1 MGSGE
6 DMMQFRALQN
16 GYWYSESPCQA
27 RVQLL
32 AFGSYLEF
40 SIDGRVILSLADQ
53 TFHEGLLGVYLE
65 TAHLELSE
73 VKLNRMRSPDQS
85 DDHLVTG

>member
-1 MGSGE
+1 
-6 DMMQFRALQN
+6 MQFRSLQH
-16 GYWYSESPCQA
+16 GHWYSDTPGQA

-53 TFHEGLLGVYLE
+53 AFHEGLIGVYLE
-65 TAHLELSE
+65 TAHLVLSK
-73 VKLNRMRSPDQS
+73 VNLNRMRSPHQS
-85 DDHLVTG
+85 DDHLVVG